1 LSIDLEVFDTLAL
14 ALGIFMQTLLWWN
27 PEVALKTWK
36 SVKRGE
42 GWRLANFSTPI
53 TVSAVAE
60 SLLPRLSYGME
71 GAHLLLNGLTS
82 NFPSRASWILKWER
96 KRPQTM
102 HRRKS
107 VCVNQAGVRT
117 TEENSGFRIVG
128 MQIYDPKH
136 ADVYD
141 PKGFR
146 RDPSLRASTREYL
159 LDAAA
164 VIFVPA
170 LNQ

>member
-96 KRPQTM
+96 KRTDDAPEEKCL
-102 HRRKS
+102 RES
-107 VCVNQAGVRT
+107 AVRT

-141 PKGFR
+141 PKAFVTTQVYGR
-146 RDPSLRASTREYL
+146 SSTRE
-159 LDAAA
+159 
-164 VIFVPA
+164 
-170 LNQ
+170 